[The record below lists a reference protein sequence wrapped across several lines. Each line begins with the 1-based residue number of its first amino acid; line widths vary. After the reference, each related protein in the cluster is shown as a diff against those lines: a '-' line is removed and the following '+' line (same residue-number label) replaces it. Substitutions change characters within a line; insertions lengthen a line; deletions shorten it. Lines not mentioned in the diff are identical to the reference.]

1 MTSREYYRHFLL
13 KLQEVYALPEATVIT
28 DMVFEELAGI
38 KRSDLIRDPAMHMP
52 GKTQEALDLAL
63 DELITHKPVQ
73 YVLGT
78 CWFHHLKFRVTDAV
92 LIPRPE
98 TEELVQEVIERFKNK
113 VYRVNQAGYTNT
125 KGRISILDIGTGS
138 GCIPVTIKKNIP
150 GAEITAID
158 ISAEALALARE
169 NANTHHAGIEFI
181 EMDFLDEQNW
191 DRLPFFDVII
201 SNPPYI
207 PVGEK
212 AKLDRNVAAFEP
224 HTALFVPDDNPLLFY
239 EKIARFGKTHLAE
252 KGTIILET
260 HADYAHDA
268 AALLKT
274 YFTGVE
280 VKKDIQGR
288 DRMIIA
294 HY

>member
-13 KLQEVYALPEATVIT
+13 KLQAVYALPEATVIT

-38 KRSDLIRDPAMHMP
+38 RRSDLIRDPAMLMP
-52 GKTQEALDLAL
+52 GEIQEAVDHAL
-63 DELITHKPVQ
+63 EELLTHKPVQ

-78 CWFHHLKFRVTDAV
+78 CWFYHRKFRVTDAV

-98 TEELVQEVIERFKNK
+98 TEELVHGLIEGFKNN
-113 VYRVNQAGYTNT
+113 VYRVNQAGNT
-125 KGRISILDIGTGS
+125 KAKGRISILDIGTGS

-150 GAEITAID
+150 GAEIITID
-158 ISAEALALARE
+158 ISAKALALARE
-169 NANTHHAGIEFI
+169 NAQTHHADIEFI
-181 EMDFLDEQNW
+181 EMDFLDERNW
-191 DRLPFFDVII
+191 DRLPVFDVII

-207 PVGEK
+207 PLGEK
-212 AKLDRNVAAFEP
+212 EKLDRNVTAFEP
-224 HTALFVPDDNPLLFY
+224 HTALFVPDENPLLFY

-252 KGTIILET
+252 KGMLFLET
-260 HADYAHDA
+260 HADHAHDVA
-268 AALLKT
+268 TLLKT

-294 HY
+294 HF